1 VLIEAPSGVFTP
13 PVDGARP
20 VPLIA
25 NGIGITPFVWYPEAV
40 AAAPSGRAAPIY
52 LLHGCRGRHDHP
64 LSDRV
69 DRLARNIAGLR
80 RITAYSRPEAH
91 DLEAQRF
98 DVEGRID
105 IDALRAGGLLPYV
118 TPGRPLASI
127 CGSAGFIAAMQGA
140 LARWGLPRF
149 DIFTEALFLR
159 GGSAPALEALRHHHR
174 RHRAILWM
182 APAPGSILDAALTAG
197 GALRSGCRVGQYE
210 SCIVEVHEVQF
221 AHRVPFEGDPGS
233 CRACQAVP
241 LTDLTIAP

>member
-1 VLIEAPSGVFTP
+1 MLIEAPSGVFTP
-13 PVDGARP
+13 QVDGARP

-69 DRLARNIAGLR
+69 DRVTRNIAGLQ

-105 IDALRAGGLLPYV
+105 IDALCAGGLLPDV
-118 TPGRPLASI
+118 PPGRPLASI

-149 DIFTEALFLR
+149 DIFTKAFSCVAEAPPHLK
-159 GGSAPALEALRHHHR
+159 PC
-174 RHRAILWM
+174 AITIAGTGRSFGWPPL
-182 APAPGSILDAALTAG
+182 PAPFWT
-197 GALRSGCRVGQYE
+197 RR
-210 SCIVEVHEVQF
+210 
-221 AHRVPFEGDPGS
+221 
-233 CRACQAVP
+233 
-241 LTDLTIAP
+241 